1 MNNLPQWV
9 QILQALLT
17 PVIALAVGFI
27 AYRQWRTAHSR
38 LVLDL
43 FEKRLAVYER
53 TRRAVSVVNTHGKA
67 SPDAEADLLAA
78 MNSAEFLFGKDVRD
92 YLQKLWERFVRLGA
106 ASAMIEG
113 TEGEERKRQIELRSR
128 FALEISRFYYEGSD
142 IFSPYMR
149 MEHRLRGPVKNPR
162 QRPRASKRIDARQT
176 PPHDR

>member
-1 MNNLPQWV
+1 MTNWPQWA

-43 FEKRLAVYER
+43 FEKRLAVYEQ
-53 TRRAVSVVNTHGKA
+53 TRKAVSFVNTHGRT
-67 SPDAEADLLAA
+67 SREAEFDLLGA
-78 MNSAEFLFGKDVRD
+78 MNSAEFLFGQDVRD
-92 YLQKLWERFVRLGA
+92 YLDKMWERFVRLGA

-113 TEGEERKRQIELRSR
+113 TEGEERRRQIELKSR
-128 FALEISRFYYEGSD
+128 FSMEITQFYYEGSD

-149 MEHRLRGPVKNPR
+149 MEHRLRKAVKSPR
-162 QRPRASKRIDARQT
+162 QRPGAAKGQ
-176 PPHDR
+176 